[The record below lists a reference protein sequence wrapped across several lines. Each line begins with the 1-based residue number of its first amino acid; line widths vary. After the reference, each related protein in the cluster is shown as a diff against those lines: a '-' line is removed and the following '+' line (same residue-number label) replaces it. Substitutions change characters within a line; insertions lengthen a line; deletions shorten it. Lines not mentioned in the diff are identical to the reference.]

1 MELFLYRES
10 DTILHRLDARTKIL
24 GLAVFFTVALLLS
37 DPLVLLGLLAAVMGL
52 AAMGRCLTN
61 LRKIWVLLLLLF
73 LYCLL
78 LWPLFIKGPLE
89 QTVALS
95 AGMGIRLDVM
105 LIAGVIVAST
115 TRVEDFTAGLQRLG
129 LPGPMAF
136 ALSLAFR
143 WVPTF
148 LGTAQTIVQAQQ
160 ARGLDLQGGN
170 LVVRAGR
177 YVPLVLPLVAHAIRQ
192 TRFLAMALEA
202 KGFNP
207 STSRMGYKEG
217 SYTATDA
224 LVLVVLAAL
233 LLAALWLRWN
243 GYGVVAGGGILK

>member
-1 MELFLYRES
+1 MELFLYRDAE
-10 DTILHRLDARTKIL
+10 TLLHRLDARTKIL
-24 GLAVFFTVALLLS
+24 GLMTFFTVALLFS
-37 DPLVLLGLLAAVMGL
+37 DPFLQMGFMGAALGL
-52 AAMGRCLTN
+52 AAAGRCFPS
-61 LRKIWVLLLLLF
+61 LRKVWALLLLLF
-73 LYCLL
+73 LYCLI

-89 QTVALS
+89 KTVAFSL
-95 AGMGIRLDVM
+95 GMGLRLDAM

-129 LPGPMAF
+129 LPGPLAF

-170 LVVRAGR
+170 ILERAGR

-192 TRFLAMALEA
+192 TRLLAMALEA
-202 KGFNP
+202 KGFDP
-207 STSRMGYKEG
+207 SASRVGHRQDSFMPADY
-217 SYTATDA
+217 
-224 LVLVVLAAL
+224 LVLTGLGAL
-233 LLAALWLRWN
+233 LVTVLWLRWS
-243 GYGVVAGGGILK
+243 GYGIIEGVGF

>member
-1 MELFLYRES
+1 MELFLYRDAE
-10 DTILHRLDARTKIL
+10 TLLHRLDARTKIL
-24 GLAVFFTVALLLS
+24 GLMAFFTVALLFS
-37 DPLVLLGLLAAVMGL
+37 DPFLQMGFMGAALGL
-52 AAMGRCLTN
+52 AAAGRCFPS
-61 LRKIWVLLLLLF
+61 LRKVWVLLLLLF
-73 LYCLL
+73 LYCLI

-89 QTVALS
+89 KTVAFSL
-95 AGMGIRLDVM
+95 GMGLRLDAM

-129 LPGPMAF
+129 LPGPLAF

-170 LVVRAGR
+170 ILVRAGR

-202 KGFNP
+202 KGFDP
-207 STSRMGYKEG
+207 SASRVGHRQDSFKPADYL
-217 SYTATDA
+217 A
-224 LVLVVLAAL
+224 LAGLGAL
-233 LLAALWLRWN
+233 LVAVLWFWWS
-243 GYGVVAGGGILK
+243 GYGIIEGVGF

>member
-1 MELFLYRES
+1 MELFLYREAE
-10 DTILHRLDARTKIL
+10 TFLHRLDARTKIL
-24 GLAVFFTVALLLS
+24 GLVVVFSMALLFS
-37 DPLVLLGLLAAVMGL
+37 RPLWQMGFLAAVLGL
-52 AAMGRCLTN
+52 AVAGRCLPS
-61 LRKIWVLLLLLF
+61 LRKIWVLLLLLV
-73 LYCLL
+73 LYCLV

-89 QTVALS
+89 KTIAFSL
-95 AGMGIRLDVM
+95 GMGLRLDVM

-136 ALSLAFR
+136 AFSLAFR

-170 LVVRAGR
+170 VLVRTAR
-177 YVPLVLPLVAHAIRQ
+177 YVPLVIPLMAHAIRQ
-192 TRFLAMALEA
+192 TRLLAMALEA

-207 STSRMGYKEG
+207 ASSQAGLHRL
-217 SYTATDA
+217 SFSAADHR
-224 LVLVVLAAL
+224 VLVGLAAL
-233 LLAALWLRWN
+233 LLTSLWLRWN
-243 GYGVVAGGGILK
+243 GYGIVEGVGF